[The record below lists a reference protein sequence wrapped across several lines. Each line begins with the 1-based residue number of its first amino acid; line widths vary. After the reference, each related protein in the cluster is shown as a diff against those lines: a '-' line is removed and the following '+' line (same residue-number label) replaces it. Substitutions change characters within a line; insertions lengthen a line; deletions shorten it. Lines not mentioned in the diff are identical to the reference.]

1 MVPSFVSL
9 CAQRL
14 VSDHS
19 LSPRW
24 LGCVPRELY
33 CPLLEAALLQRRP
46 LAIGELVQRWPERT
60 LCLGRGLLPSSG
72 QGQGL
77 YSRLCVQA
85 LLLAVV
91 KGLGDPRCALRVL
104 DLCGVQCE
112 RGAGD
117 TPESD
122 SMGGWS
128 LTLALCSAVLQ
139 ARGSEA
145 VGVAGTKLRR
155 GGSLGEGEWK
165 RGLARGL
172 EGEMGGEGKRER
184 GLGVG
189 AEGEKEKGA
198 LRHPETG
205 RERKR
210 GYTRLMEMDSEREHA
225 TAVDVRADLFVNSR
239 SWERVRAALTA
250 GGPLRLQCRELRV
263 EAMPATSIVTMLS
276 LLPRPGLQGLDLR
289 YSNLGVDGLALL
301 IPALAP
307 FPELRSLRLHYCN
320 LDLRRHQPGQE
331 VELCKIARG
340 LGALGSLRRLSMT
353 ALRLSGHLRLLLSSL
368 SQPLEVLELPYF
380 SLTPADLSYLS
391 CSPHVSSLQRLDLSE
406 NRLGEE
412 ALPSLCRLLHQA
424 SGSLLHLSLCGCGLT
439 DGQLE
444 MLRPCLTRCQ
454 ALRTLGLA
462 LNPLSQAGVFSL
474 VRVATAISSLQL
486 LLYPQPL
493 ESYQPG
499 LPHTPSSYQLM
510 EWPLEEEDG
519 VLGATQAE
527 LERCLQERGR
537 TDLLVTSDLLTY
549 SSIDNP
555 E

>member
-139 ARGSEA
+139 ARG
-145 VGVAGTKLRR
+145 R
-155 GGSLGEGEWK
+155 
-165 RGLARGL
+165 
-172 EGEMGGEGKRER
+172 
-184 GLGVG
+184 
-189 AEGEKEKGA
+189 
-198 LRHPETG
+198 
-205 RERKR
+205 
-210 GYTRLMEMDSEREHA
+210 YTRLMEMDSEREHA

>member
-1 MVPSFVSL
+1 MVPSLVSL

-33 CPLLEAALLQRRP
+33 RPLLEAALLQRRP

-60 LCLGRGLLPSSG
+60 LCLGCGLLPSSG

-91 KGLGDPRCALRVL
+91 KGLGDPRCGRKSPSEELHNKWEVL
-104 DLCGVQCE
+104 GNVLC
-112 RGAGD
+112 
-117 TPESD
+117 
-122 SMGGWS
+122 
-128 LTLALCSAVLQ
+128 
-139 ARGSEA
+139 
-145 VGVAGTKLRR
+145 TKLTP
-155 GGSLGEGEWK
+155 SLFSFSFTFP
-165 RGLARGL
+165 LL
-172 EGEMGGEGKRER
+172 PPV
-184 GLGVG
+184 L
-189 AEGEKEKGA
+189 
-198 LRHPETG
+198 HTETG

-225 TAVDVRADLFVNSR
+225 TAVDVRVDLFVNSR

-263 EAMPATSIVTMLS
+263 EAMPATSIVAMLS
-276 LLPRPGLQGLDLR
+276 LLPRPSLQGLDLR

-331 VELCKIARG
+331 AELCKIARG

-424 SGSLLHLSLCGCGLT
+424 SGSLWHLSLCGCGVT

-474 VRVATAISSLQL
+474 VRVAAAISSLHL

-499 LPHTPSSYQLM
+499 LPPTPSSYQLM